1 MSRTMVTSLAL
12 TTAACVVLGACAGE
26 TPATSFSAALSPP
39 PVASPPPVQ
48 ETREAREA
56 YIIKAL
62 TPSLPPGVQGMRQ
75 IGTGSGFFFATNH
88 LLTNFHVVDGCRA
101 ITVGNNTEG
110 EEVDAQLIASESR
123 ADLAVLSADEKDVQ
137 PAQFLTGTLN
147 ESQEHLAIVGYPE
160 HGRVVLQAELH
171 PIAVFQDDLERS
183 GSRYNFYGTVR
194 RGNSGGPLL
203 NSVGAVVGVVTAKI
217 DTVAVYQKTGAVVD
231 DLGIAIANHTVFAF
245 LAANHI
251 PFEPAMAGADLPSE
265 KLLQRAHGFVRQVGC
280 WR

>member
-1 MSRTMVTSLAL
+1 LRTMVISLAL
-12 TTAACVVLGACAGE
+12 TATACAALGGCAGE
-26 TPATSFSAALSPP
+26 TPATSFLPALSTP
-39 PVASPPPVQ
+39 PVAAPSVIQ

-56 YIIKAL
+56 HIIKAL
-62 TPSLPPGVQGMRQ
+62 TADLSPAAVQGMRQ
-75 IGTGSGFFFATNH
+75 IGTGSGFFIATNH

-110 EEVDAQLIASESR
+110 EEVDARLIASDSR

-137 PAQFLTGTLN
+137 PAQFLTGTLA
-147 ESQEHLAIVGYPE
+147 ESQDHLAIVGYPE

-245 LAANHI
+245 LTANHI
-251 PFEPAMAGADLPSE
+251 PFEPAMAGADLPPDE
-265 KLLQRAHGFVRQVGC
+265 LLQKAHGFVRQVGC
-280 WR
+280 WK